1 MVIVDIE
8 VAFDVDFHTETA
20 VDSDLIQHM
29 IKEANAGV
37 NLAATFAIQPYLNV
51 NLRLF
56 GVAHYMGVTVSFG
69 ELFANHRPVQGFAVV
84 A

>member
-8 VAFDVDFHTETA
+8 VAFDVDFHAETA
-20 VDSDLIQHM
+20 VGGDLIQHM

-37 NLAATFAIQPYLNV
+37 NLAATLAIQPHLNV

-56 GVAHYMGVTVSFG
+56 GVTHYMGVTVSFS
-69 ELFANHRPVQGFAVV
+69 ELLANHRPVQGFAVV

>member
-20 VDSDLIQHM
+20 VGSDLIQHM

>member
-8 VAFDVDFHTETA
+8 VAFDVDFHAETA
-20 VDSDLIQHM
+20 VGGDLIQHV

-37 NLAATFAIQPYLNV
+37 NLAATLAIQPHLNV

-56 GVAHYMGVTVSFG
+56 GITHYVSVTVTSG
-69 ELFANHRPVQGFAVV
+69 ELLANHWPVQGFAVV

>member
-8 VAFDVDFHTETA
+8 VAFDVDFHAETA
-20 VDSDLIQHM
+20 VSSNLIQHV
-29 IKEANAGV
+29 IKEANTGV
-37 NLAATFAIQPYLNV
+37 NLAATFAIQPHLNV

-56 GVAHYMGVTVSFG
+56 GVAHYVSVTVSFS
-69 ELFANHRPVQGFAVV
+69 ELLANHWPVQDFAVV

>member
-1 MVIVDIE
+1 MIVDIE
-8 VAFDVDFHTETA
+8 VAFDVDFHPEAA
-20 VDSDLIQHM
+20 VGGNLIQHV

-37 NLAATFAIQPYLNV
+37 NLAATFAIQPHLDV

-56 GVAHYMGVTVSFG
+56 GVTHHVGVTVSFS
-69 ELFANHRPVQGFAVV
+69 ELLANHRPVQGFAVV

>member
-1 MVIVDIE
+1 MGG
-8 VAFDVDFHTETA
+8 
-20 VDSDLIQHM
+20 DLIQHV

-37 NLAATFAIQPYLNV
+37 NLAATFAIQPHLDV

-56 GVAHYMGVTVSFG
+56 GVAHHMGVTVPFS
-69 ELFANHRPVQGFAVV
+69 ELLANHWPVQGFAVI

>member
-20 VDSDLIQHM
+20 VGGDLIQHV
-29 IKEANAGV
+29 IKEANAGI
-37 NLAATFAIQPYLNV
+37 NLAATFAIQPHLNV

-56 GVAHYMGVTVSFG
+56 GITHHMGVTISFS
-69 ELFANHRPVQGFAVV
+69 ELLANHWPVQGFAVV

>member
-8 VAFDVDFHTETA
+8 VAFDIDFHAETA
-20 VDSDLIQHM
+20 VGGDLIQHV

-37 NLAATFAIQPYLNV
+37 NLAATFAIQPHLGV

-56 GVAHYMGVTVSFG
+56 GVAHYMGVTVSFS
-69 ELFANHRPVQGFAVV
+69 ELLANHWPVQGFAVV

>member
-8 VAFDVDFHTETA
+8 VAFDVDFHTEAA
-20 VDSDLIQHM
+20 VGSDLIQHV
-29 IKEANAGV
+29 IKEANTGV
-37 NLAATFAIQPYLNV
+37 NLAATFAIQPHLNV

-56 GVAHYMGVTVSFG
+56 GVAHYMGVTVSFS
-69 ELFANHRPVQGFAVV
+69 ELLANHRPVQGFAVV

>member
-1 MVIVDIE
+1 MIVDIE
-8 VAFDVDFHTETA
+8 VAFNVDFHTETT
-20 VDSDLIQHM
+20 VGSDLIQHV

-37 NLAATFAIQPYLNV
+37 NLAATFAIQPHLDV

-56 GVAHYMGVTVSFG
+56 GVTHYMGVSVSFS
-69 ELFANHRPVQGFAVV
+69 ELLANHWPVQGFAVV

>member
-8 VAFDVDFHTETA
+8 IAFDVDFHTETA
-20 VDSDLIQHM
+20 VGGDLIQHV

-37 NLAATFAIQPYLNV
+37 NLAATFAIQPHLNV

-56 GVAHYMGVTVSFG
+56 SVAHHVGVTIAFR
-69 ELFANHRPVQGFAVV
+69 ELLANHRPVQGFAVI

>member
-20 VDSDLIQHM
+20 VGSDLIQHV
-29 IKEANAGV
+29 IKEANTGV
-37 NLAATFAIQPYLNV
+37 NLAASFAIQPHLDV

-56 GVAHYMGVTVSFG
+56 GVAHYMGVTVSFS
-69 ELFANHRPVQGFAVV
+69 ELLANHRPVQGFAVV